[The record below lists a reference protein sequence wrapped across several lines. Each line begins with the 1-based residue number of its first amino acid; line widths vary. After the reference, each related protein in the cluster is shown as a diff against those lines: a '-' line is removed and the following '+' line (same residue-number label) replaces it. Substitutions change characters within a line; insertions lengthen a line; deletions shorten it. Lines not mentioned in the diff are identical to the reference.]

1 MRNFLK
7 KSAIVSIIAVLF
19 LLVAAGASAGA
30 YYFGYQKGFSET
42 KHILIEGVTSID
54 KPGEVKGDFSVFW
67 QAWDKLKENYVN
79 GNKSDNQKLIYGAI
93 RGLTNSLG
101 DPNTSFFTPDEA
113 RKFNQDVSGSFGG
126 IGAEIGMEKGQLVV
140 VAPLKNTP
148 AEKAGLLP
156 KDKIL
161 KINEDATNDL
171 TVDEAVQKIRGEIGT
186 KVTLTIFRG
195 SYDKPK
201 KVEII
206 RDRIE
211 VPTLEWKMM
220 DNKILHIQLYTFN
233 SNSKQLFYNAV
244 SDGFNNGMKGVI
256 LDLRNNPGGY
266 FDVAVDLA
274 GWFLKRDDVVVKQKS
289 ANESI
294 QDFRANGN
302 GSLANLPVVLLI
314 NAGSASASEILAG
327 ALKITRG
334 IKLVGE
340 KSYGK
345 GTVQD
350 LESLSDG
357 STLKITIAHWLLPD
371 GKLIEKNGLKPDY
384 EIKLTEEDIKAK
396 RDPQL
401 DKAVEVI
408 KSEIYKS

>member
-1 MRNFLK
+1 MRKIPK
-7 KSAIVSIIAVLF
+7 KSVIVSGVAVLF
-19 LLVAAGASAGA
+19 LLVAAGAGAGA

-42 KHILIEGVTSID
+42 KIIKIEGLANIETPKD
-54 KPGEVKGDFSVFW
+54 TKGDFNIFW
-67 QAWDKLKENYVN
+67 QAWDKLKHNYVD
-79 GNKSDNQKLIYGAI
+79 GKSLDDQKLIYGAI

-113 RKFNQDVSGSFGG
+113 KKFNQDVVGSFGG

-156 KDKIL
+156 KDKIF

-186 KVTLTIFRG
+186 KVTLTIFRD

-220 DNKILHIQLYTFN
+220 DNGILHIQLYSFN
-233 SNSKQLFYNAV
+233 NNSEHLFYNAV
-244 SDGFNNGMKGVI
+244 SDGFNRGMKGII

-266 FDVAVDLA
+266 FDIAVDLA
-274 GWFLKRDDVVVKQKS
+274 GWFLKRGDVVVKQKS
-289 ANESI
+289 ADGNI

-327 ALKITRG
+327 ALSADRG
-334 IKLVGE
+334 VKLVGE
-340 KSYGK
+340 KSFGK

-350 LESLSDG
+350 LETLIDG
-357 STLKITIAHWLLPD
+357 STIKITIAHWLLPD
-371 GKLIEKNGLKPDY
+371 GKLIDKNGLKPDY
-384 EIKLTEEDIKAK
+384 EVKMTEEDMKAK

-401 DKAVEVI
+401 DKAI
-408 KSEIYKS
+408 EILKQQSAS